1 MILYYKDVLNIKLNK
16 DLECFFDYKEQIQD
30 ISLNNTLLSL
40 CKKIE
45 VLVELSEKIKFN
57 VNNNMLM
64 DKLVIKLSEV

>member
-16 DLECFFDYKEQIQD
+16 TLECFFDYEEQIKD
-30 ISLNNTLLSL
+30 IAQSNSLISI

-45 VLVELSEKIKFN
+45 ILVELSEKIKFN

>member
-1 MILYYKDVLNIKLNK
+1 MSERPELNK
-16 DLECFFDYKEQIQD
+16 DLDCFNDYSVQIND
-30 ISLNNTLLSL
+30 IALNNTLLSI

-45 VLVELSEKIKFN
+45 TLVDLSEKIKFN